1 MTIEHQTMQFQ
12 EFIYL
17 SKTKTLLHVNF
28 QFFSTPDK
36 DKGTADVYELGS
48 FYSDCNGQ
56 LRFNKCWRK
65 KRKVGEFSL
74 LIDHFRKSVG
84 FGPKG
89 ALGRLPPQLQG
100 QSIGRFCIARLIDEL
115 MWKCKGYTVRDGEL
129 SPIDACNDEAKLNR
143 NYFYQKMGFELALD
157 ETLSFGRFTFPDDP
171 SKLAKK
177 WNRRKL
183 RRLKP
188 SSLPIVLSNLT
199 NLFDFKN
206 QLIFEKNYNLNI
218 SSKLIFRTKIITC
231 LSLIILL
238 ETSALFVMLGK

>member
-1 MTIEHQTMQFQ
+1 MQFQ

-17 SKTKTLLHVNF
+17 SKIRTLLHVDF
-28 QFFSTPDK
+28 QFVSTGDR
-36 DKGTADVYELGS
+36 DKGTAQVYELGS

-56 LRFNKCWRK
+56 LRFSKCWRK
-65 KRKVGEFSL
+65 RSKVGEFSL
-74 LIDHFRKSVG
+74 SIDHLRKSMV

-89 ALGRLPPQLQG
+89 ALGMLPPPLQG
-100 QSIGRFCIARLIDEL
+100 QSIGRFCVTRLIDEL
-115 MWKCKGYTVRDGEL
+115 MLICKGYTIRDGKL
-129 SPIDACNDEAKLNR
+129 SLIDACNEEAKLNR

-206 QLIFEKNYNLNI
+206 QLIFEKNYNFNI

-238 ETSALFVMLGK
+238 ETNALFVMLGK